1 MSTSEDKQLN
11 YYSELLRTPSERATS
26 ESSMLTNTS
35 MLSIKVINKKM
46 VISRMNKFKADIYL
60 LLNLVD
66 SALINYS
73 NSYSQAKK
81 EPDNS
86 VWTISALEGLCAASF
101 IYLTDTRQLSN
112 NGGGVGSSGDTA
124 SGSTTGGFTLGTATA
139 SSSTISR
146 PSLLGRASQADL
158 SQSR

>member
-112 NGGGVGSSGDTA
+112 GGGVGSSGDTA
-124 SGSTTGGFTLGTATA
+124 SGSTTGAFSLGAATA

>member
-1 MSTSEDKQLN
+1 
-11 YYSELLRTPSERATS
+11 
-26 ESSMLTNTS
+26 
-35 MLSIKVINKKM
+35 
-46 VISRMNKFKADIYL
+46 MNKFKADIYL

-112 NGGGVGSSGDTA
+112 GGGVGNSGDTA
-124 SGSTTGGFTLGTATA
+124 TTGGFSLGAATA
-139 SSSTISR
+139 SSSSTISR